1 MAQNGHTP
9 PYIYHSFFE
18 KRGITSFFGKIF
30 SKSQHVVK
38 NYHMAALSLSLSK
51 LAKLVEVLQKLSK
64 RMYAITHTHR
74 NGNNSD
80 IAAGSKF

>member
-1 MAQNGHTP
+1 
-9 PYIYHSFFE
+9 
-18 KRGITSFFGKIF
+18 
-30 SKSQHVVK
+30 
-38 NYHMAALSLSLSK
+38 MAALSLSLSK

-80 IAAGSKF
+80 IAAGSKFLMDHRFVARSPRSKPINFVDV